1 LPFSRGT
8 TQCHPLGRTGYQV
21 PTIGP
26 GYSLMMILSLAAGA
40 KLVRRTVELGLNYDD
55 NRNRL

>member
-1 LPFSRGT
+1 
-8 TQCHPLGRTGYQV
+8 
-21 PTIGP
+21 
-26 GYSLMMILSLAAGA
+26 MMILSLAAGA